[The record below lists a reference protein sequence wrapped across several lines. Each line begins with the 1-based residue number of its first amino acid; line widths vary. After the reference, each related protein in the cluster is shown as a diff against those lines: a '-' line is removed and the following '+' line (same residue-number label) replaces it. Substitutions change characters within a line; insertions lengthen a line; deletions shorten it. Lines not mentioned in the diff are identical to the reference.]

1 MADIVFINPSA
12 TMVLISR
19 QLKLRGVSVVLANVE
34 DIHSPVVDRV
44 NYFLTDHYR
53 TFEMNSQSNSKE
65 SKKEERMFLFKPT
78 ILNKLRMLTVNM
90 SLKRIDND
98 LDSGVF
104 NDLVMYKS
112 NMLFKSDLSNN
123 EVVSFKY
130 LSEVRKAY
138 STAKIFTKSINKD
151 SDYKIYIYN
160 STFDYKTVLGR
171 DYFVFF
177 ADKSRIEMYVSK
189 GDLVVISKHDDPIS
203 IVKKL
208 IPTVENYN
216 FTIKSSSIIKISRSP
231 YIEIISP
238 DTFLFNDYSFG
249 KTSIV
254 LPSYYYDKVASFIV
268 KLISKK

>member
-12 TMVLISR
+12 NMILISR
-19 QLKLRGVSVVLANVE
+19 QLKLRGISVVLANVE
-34 DIHSPVVDRV
+34 DIYSPSIDRV
-44 NYFLTDHYR
+44 NYFLTDNYR
-53 TFEMNSQSNSKE
+53 SFEMNSQSDGKD

-78 ILNKLRMLTVNM
+78 IINKLRMLTVNM
-90 SLKRIDND
+90 SLKRINND
-98 LDSGVF
+98 LESGVF

-112 NMLFKSDLSNN
+112 NMLFKSDLSNS
-123 EVVSFKY
+123 EVVSFRY

-151 SDYKIYIYN
+151 SDYKIFKYN
-160 STFDYKTVLGR
+160 SAFDYQTVLGR

-189 GDLVVISKHDDPIS
+189 GDLVIISKHDDPIS

-208 IPTVENYN
+208 IPTVESYS
-216 FTIKSSSIIKISRSP
+216 FTVKSSSTIKISKSP

-254 LPSYYYDKVASFIV
+254 LPSYYYDKVADFIV